1 MTRAGRL
8 PLVLAAMIC
17 VVAEGALRAADAET
31 IQVRIENA
39 AGGPI
44 RCVAVLAHF
53 VTRTLPPIPSGQAH
67 EMTLERDPKTGTLS
81 YGYHGIHPM
90 MLENLL
96 CGTVPDWTASARD
109 LPVLSMRSGAAVRY
123 DYRCTL
129 SRETVACAPR

>member
-1 MTRAGRL
+1 MIRAGCP
-8 PLVLAAMIC
+8 PLALAALLC
-17 VVAEGALRAADAET
+17 VVAGGALRAAEAET

-39 AGGPI
+39 TGGAI

-53 VTRTLPPIPSGQAH
+53 VTRTLPPIPSGQVH

-96 CGTVPDWTASARD
+96 CGTVPDWTAS
-109 LPVLSMRSGAAVRY
+109 
-123 DYRCTL
+123 
-129 SRETVACAPR
+129 SRRMSWTNATTS

>member
-8 PLVLAAMIC
+8 PLALATVLFLAAC
-17 VVAEGALRAADAET
+17 AAPGAEEVQP

-39 AGGPI
+39 TGETP

-53 VTRTLPPIPSGQAH
+53 VTRTLPPIPSGRAR

-81 YGYHGIHPM
+81 YGSHGDHPM

-96 CGTVPDWTASARD
+96 CGTVPDWTASSRD
-109 LPVLSMRSGAAVRY
+109 LPVLNMRSGAAARY

-129 SRETVACAPR
+129 SGETVACVPR